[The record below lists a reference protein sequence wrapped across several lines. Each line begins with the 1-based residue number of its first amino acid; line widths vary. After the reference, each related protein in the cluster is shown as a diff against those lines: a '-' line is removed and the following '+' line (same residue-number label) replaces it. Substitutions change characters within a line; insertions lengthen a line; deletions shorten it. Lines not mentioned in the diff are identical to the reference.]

1 MNDMTT
7 ARGTRGRRHRRA
19 LSLTGT
25 AGLLAGLA
33 LTAGCTD
40 DPDQQ
45 NDADRPDDPGTVTA
59 TLGSESPSTAE
70 TNTIETPGPRKVRV
84 TDTLATGLD
93 TPWGIAFLPDGD
105 ALVTQRDA
113 GTISRLTP
121 DGKLTKV
128 GDIPQTVPSS
138 EGGLLG
144 IAVSPKFEQDQQV
157 FVYVSTSDDNQV
169 LRMSYDGR
177 RISDVE
183 PIITGIPVGS
193 IHDGGRLA
201 FGPDG
206 YLYVSTGETGNEDL
220 AQDKGS
226 LGGKI
231 LRVRPDGT
239 PAPGNP
245 FPDSRIWS
253 LGHRNVQGLAF
264 DDDDR
269 LWASEFGNDT
279 WDEVNLIEPGKNYGW
294 PVGEGDANLKG
305 YVDPY
310 VQWHPE
316 DASPSSVAFAD
327 GALWVASLRG
337 NRLWEVP
344 VTDKGTLAQP
354 IPHFVGDY
362 GRLRAVTAAPDG
374 SLWLGTSNQDGRGF
388 PADDDDRIF
397 RVSITEG

>member
-1 MNDMTT
+1 M
-7 ARGTRGRRHRRA
+7 
-19 LSLTGT
+19 

-33 LTAGCTD
+33 LAVGCTD

-45 NDADRPDDPGTVTA
+45 SDTDRTDDPGTVTA
-59 TLGSESPSTAE
+59 TLDTDSPSTDV
-70 TNTIETPGPRKVRV
+70 TSTIETPAPRKVRV
-84 TDTLATGLD
+84 TETLASGLD

-105 ALVTQRDA
+105 ALVTQRDT

-121 DGKLTKV
+121 DGELTEV
-128 GDIPQTVPSS
+128 GDIPQTAPTS

-144 IAVSPKFEQDQQV
+144 IAVSPTFEEDQQA
-157 FVYVSTSDDNQV
+157 FVYVTTSEDNQV
-169 LRMSYDGR
+169 LRMTYDGR
-177 RISDVE
+177 RMSDLE
-183 PIITGIPVGS
+183 PIVTGIPVGS

-206 YLYVSTGETGNEDL
+206 YLYISTGETGNDDL
-220 AQDKGS
+220 AQDMDS

-231 LRVRPDGT
+231 LRVRSDGA

-245 FPDSRIWS
+245 FPGSRIWS

-279 WDEVNLIEPGKNYGW
+279 WDEVNLILPGKNYGW
-294 PVGEGDANLKG
+294 PVAEGDANLKG

-344 VTDKGTLAQP
+344 VTDQGTLAQP
-354 IPHFVGDY
+354 TPHFVGAY

-388 PADDDDRIF
+388 PADDDDQIF
-397 RVSITEG
+397 RVSLH

>member
-1 MNDMTT
+1 M
-7 ARGTRGRRHRRA
+7 RGPQHRQA
-19 LSLTGT
+19 MSLTGV

-33 LTAGCTD
+33 LAAGCSD
-40 DPDQQ
+40 DPGEQS
-45 NDADRPDDPGTVTA
+45 DADRPDDPGTVTA
-59 TLGSESPSTAE
+59 TLDSEPPSTAE
-70 TNTIETPGPRKVRV
+70 TNTVETPAPRKVRV
-84 TDTLATGLD
+84 TDTLASGLD

-105 ALVTQRDA
+105 ALVTQRDS

-121 DGKLTKV
+121 DGELTEV
-128 GDIPQTVPSS
+128 GDISQTTPSS

-144 IAVSPKFEQDQQV
+144 VAVSPTFKEDQQV
-157 FVYVSTSDDNQV
+157 FVYVSTSEDNEV
-169 LRMSYDGR
+169 LRMTYDGR
-177 RISDVE
+177 RISGLE
-183 PIITGIPVGS
+183 PIVTGIPVGS

-206 YLYVSTGETGNEDL
+206 YLYISTGETGNEDL
-220 AQDKGS
+220 AQDQDS

-231 LRVRPDGT
+231 LRVRADGT
-239 PAPGNP
+239 AAPGNP

-269 LWASEFGNDT
+269 LWASEFGFDT
-279 WDEVNLIEPGKNYGW
+279 WDEVNLIRAGKNYGW
-294 PVGEGDANLKG
+294 PLAEGDANLKG

-310 VQWHPE
+310 VQWRPE

-344 VTDKGTLAQP
+344 VTDQGTLAQP
-354 IPHFVGDY
+354 IPHFVGTY

-397 RVSITEG
+397 RVAIR